1 MNEEEDK
8 RKTTILCVLFGSIFL
23 MIFLYSLV
31 RLLCRIRLE
40 YQKAKINRRNRRLLA
55 LTNSLELN

>member
-23 MIFLYSLV
+23 MIFIYSLV
-31 RLLCRIRLE
+31 RLVSNKTRVP
-40 YQKAKINRRNRRLLA
+40 KSKN
-55 LTNSLELN
+55 